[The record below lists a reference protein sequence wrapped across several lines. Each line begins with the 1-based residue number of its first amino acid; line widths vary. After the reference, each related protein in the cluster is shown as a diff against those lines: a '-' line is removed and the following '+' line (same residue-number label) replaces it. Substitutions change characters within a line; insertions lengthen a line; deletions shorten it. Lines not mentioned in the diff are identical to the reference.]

1 MRARP
6 IVVLSLVLLVAGAAA
21 PVTAST
27 GTSGT
32 AHSTN
37 ATCSFPFTVTDATGT
52 QVTVT
57 QEPQRVVT
65 LNPSAAQ
72 IMWEIGGKSKVVG
85 VSQYAAYLD
94 GASSRT
100 NISGSGNAYVE
111 EEKVINLKP
120 DLVLAPNTIPN
131 STVQKLRQANLTV
144 YHYRAAASLTD
155 IENQTRL
162 TGKLTGECSGAQQT
176 VSHMQTQ
183 IAKIHSAV
191 NGTKRPRV
199 LYTFFGYT
207 AGKGTF
213 INQIITA
220 AGGDNVAADAG
231 ISGYKKIS
239 KETIIN
245 QNPQWIIRNDQ
256 QPTVPHNQAYNSTDA
271 VKHGNV
277 VVLNRNYISQPA
289 PRVIQPI
296 TKLAKTLHPQ
306 AYADANATQE
316 TSANAST
323 TLATTNTTQTATA
336 NASTSVTST
345 STTAQGTTSAN
356 TPGFG
361 IGVAIIGLLSAL
373 AVIAL
378 RKDA

>member
-1 MRARP
+1 MRTRL
-6 IVVLSLVLLVAGAAA
+6 IVVFSLILLATGAAT
-21 PVTAST
+21 PVTATMDS
-27 GTSGT
+27 SGT
-32 AHSTN
+32 NYSTN
-37 ATCSFPFTVTDATGT
+37 TTCSFPVTATDATGT
-52 QVTVT
+52 QVTVSKD
-57 QEPQRVVT
+57 PQRVVT

-85 VSQYAAYLD
+85 VSQYAGYLD

-100 NISGSGNAYVE
+100 NISGFGNAYVD

-162 TGKLTGECSGAQQT
+162 TGKLTGECSGAQET
-176 VSHMQTQ
+176 VTHMQTQ
-183 IAKIHSAV
+183 LETVDKAV

-213 INQIITA
+213 INQIITT

-256 QPTVPHNQAYNSTDA
+256 QPTVPHNQAYNSTYA

-277 VVLNRNYISQPA
+277 VVLNRNYISQSA

-296 TKLAKTLHPQ
+296 TKLAMTLHPQ
-306 AYADANATQE
+306 AYTDANATQS
-316 TSANAST
+316 TGTNAST
-323 TLATTNTTQTATA
+323 TA
-336 NASTSVTST
+336 TST
-345 STTAQGTTSAN
+345 STTAQGTTSVN

-361 IGVAIIGLLSAL
+361 IGVAFIGILSAL
-373 AVIAL
+373 AVIAT
-378 RKDA
+378 RKIV